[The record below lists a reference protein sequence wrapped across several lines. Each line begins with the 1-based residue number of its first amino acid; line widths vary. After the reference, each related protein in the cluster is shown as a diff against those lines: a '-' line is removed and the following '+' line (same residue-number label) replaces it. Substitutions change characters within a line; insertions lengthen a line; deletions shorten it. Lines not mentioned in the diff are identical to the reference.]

1 MDKCKY
7 YHTHTWGEPPLE
19 PGENGTIETEFQ
31 CKKMNNREVSCCGD
45 LELCEL
51 PSWEDEL
58 RKKEIQ
64 YVTNFQGHNAECDTF
79 PTGYILVTDAE
90 KLIESLLKKQRE
102 SCAEIALK
110 NYGMDLQGY
119 AFEILNAPE
128 PGEK

>member
-19 PGENGTIETEFQ
+19 PGENGTVETEHQ
-31 CKKMNNREVSCCGD
+31 CNKMNNREVSCCGD

-51 PSWEDEL
+51 PNWKDEL
-58 RKKEIQ
+58 KKRWYLHTRKEGQQPYK
-64 YVTNFQGHNAECDTF
+64 AELSFTTCEEEVIDF
-79 PTGYILVTDAE
+79 
-90 KLIESLLKKQRE
+90 IESRLKKQRE

>member
-19 PGENGTIETEFQ
+19 PGENGTVETEHQ
-31 CKKMNNREVSCCGD
+31 CNKMNNREVSCCGD

-51 PSWEDEL
+51 PNWKDEL
-58 RKKEIQ
+58 KKRWYLHTRKEGQQPYK
-64 YVTNFQGHNAECDTF
+64 AELSFTTCEEEVIDF
-79 PTGYILVTDAE
+79 
-90 KLIESLLKKQRE
+90 IESLLKKQRE

>member
-51 PSWEDEL
+51 PNWKDEL
-58 RKKEIQ
+58 KKRWYLHTRKEGQQPYK
-64 YVTNFQGHNAECDTF
+64 AELSFTTCEEEVIDF
-79 PTGYILVTDAE
+79 
-90 KLIESLLKKQRE
+90 IESLLKKQRE